1 MEIEED
7 SVANDAMYEEDEM
20 EDITEVF
27 DNFLLLDV
35 GRYMD
40 NYQFLLPWERIGKSA
55 VRLLQYVYECWTQK
69 TGWSTIRKRYWS
81 WVWSA
86 GIFSFVKN
94 QG

>member
-40 NYQFLLPWERIGKSA
+40 NYQFLLS
-55 VRLLQYVYECWTQK
+55 
-69 TGWSTIRKRYWS
+69 
-81 WVWSA
+81 
-86 GIFSFVKN
+86 
-94 QG
+94 

>member
-40 NYQFLLPWERIGKSA
+40 NYQFLLPWEH
-55 VRLLQYVYECWTQK
+55 
-69 TGWSTIRKRYWS
+69 
-81 WVWSA
+81 
-86 GIFSFVKN
+86 
-94 QG
+94 

>member
-40 NYQFLLPWERIGKSA
+40 NYQFLLP
-55 VRLLQYVYECWTQK
+55 
-69 TGWSTIRKRYWS
+69 
-81 WVWSA
+81 
-86 GIFSFVKN
+86 
-94 QG
+94 

>member
-40 NYQFLLPWERIGKSA
+40 NYQLLLP
-55 VRLLQYVYECWTQK
+55 
-69 TGWSTIRKRYWS
+69 
-81 WVWSA
+81 
-86 GIFSFVKN
+86 
-94 QG
+94 